1 MLIVFHFIGNKLTG
15 NDLSNY
21 IAFTLIG
28 SFVYIYFAIK
38 ILDKTKSFEL
48 SN

>member
-38 ILDKTKSFEL
+38 IFGQNQKF
-48 SN
+48 

>member
-28 SFVYIYFAIK
+28 SLCIYILQSKF
-38 ILDKTKSFEL
+38 LDKTKSFEL